1 MDPYVST
8 ESVTAK
14 LAGLTVREH
23 MQLASVFIDEAFGFT
38 RRTPL
43 LMNMN
48 LLILLLHFDN
58 FAFAFVVLSCLVSVP
73 LG

>member
-14 LAGLTVREH
+14 LAGLTVRE
-23 MQLASVFIDEAFGFT
+23 